1 MVSDVDIKKK
11 NSLPRIGGS
20 HREYPRFGDLE
31 FVNWFQ
37 KKKKKQKKRLI
48 IEPNEVVQYKDMLIY
63 NDQFETEG
71 RSIYLSNRRL

>member
-37 KKKKKQKKRLI
+37 KKKKKKKKKKKI
-48 IEPNEVVQYKDMLIY
+48 
-63 NDQFETEG
+63 
-71 RSIYLSNRRL
+71 

>member
-37 KKKKKQKKRLI
+37 KKKKKKKKKKIKKELVDLI
-48 IEPNEVVQYKDMLIY
+48 GNTRDLEIEKA
-63 NDQFETEG
+63 
-71 RSIYLSNRRL
+71 

>member
-1 MVSDVDIKKK
+1 VVVVDWMVSDVDIKKK

-37 KKKKKQKKRLI
+37 KKKKKKKKKQKKKQKK
-48 IEPNEVVQYKDMLIY
+48 EDKKKKK
-63 NDQFETEG
+63 
-71 RSIYLSNRRL
+71 